1 MPSRR
6 WPLLLIPLLLTAC
19 KDRALEERTEQIREY
34 SDKEDRVN
42 SAEAIHQIEH
52 QFWTLRDHAWYGKLP
67 DGAIIRLDT
76 PHATAAPLPS
86 RAFYS
91 GWHLQLT
98 ISSDTWRTYPPST
111 PDHPFR
117 AVYAITRH
125 GPTNWQIDVTA
136 GPTTTR
142 LHREDLPTIDLSANS
157 PIP

>member
-52 QFWTLRDHAWYGKLP
+52 QFWTL
-67 DGAIIRLDT
+67 
-76 PHATAAPLPS
+76 LPS